1 MVGCTMYASEDPDSL
16 ACTRD
21 RYAIHCT
28 SIIIIIGRDLYTL
41 IITVCVLRVLAV
53 YPLRPDLQAF
63 CLRSR
68 ACMTLYYS

>member
-28 SIIIIIGRDLYTL
+28 SITNIIKEEIYIRL
-41 IITVCVLRVLAV
+41 
-53 YPLRPDLQAF
+53 
-63 CLRSR
+63 
-68 ACMTLYYS
+68 